1 LSRTGEAK
9 EGAEFVEGDLIFLRN
24 HRTLVHHIPEL
35 LTIWG
40 ANLQG
45 RPVKSYEQVLRYL
58 LKYMM
63 KDKPNSTAFKSILSD
78 VVQQTEDEDPL
89 RKAFQRVLMK
99 TVGEHDLSKQECHHI
114 LNGLDFVEFSR
125 KMVSVNVMG
134 TRRVEPLHTSGN
146 GEEMLTV
153 TTNFVSTYWER
164 DSDAHYKAAVEKFA
178 INGLGKDP
186 AKVSLNEFVSK
197 YQKKWQLSGEV
208 KVPRVTPN
216 FNRIP
221 NKNMDNS
228 IKRYELFLKSILL
241 VHQPGSRLAYV
252 EDMSKEQLEEAIQSF
267 CLSPGL
273 LVQEEFEESQ
283 KDLDP
288 EMDDGN
294 AVDANAVDN
303 LPGEGDKELLEHWK
317 R

>member
-1 LSRTGEAK
+1 
-9 EGAEFVEGDLIFLRN
+9 
-24 HRTLVHHIPEL
+24 
-35 LTIWG
+35 
-40 ANLQG
+40 
-45 RPVKSYEQVLRYL
+45 
-58 LKYMM
+58 
-63 KDKPNSTAFKSILSD
+63 LSD